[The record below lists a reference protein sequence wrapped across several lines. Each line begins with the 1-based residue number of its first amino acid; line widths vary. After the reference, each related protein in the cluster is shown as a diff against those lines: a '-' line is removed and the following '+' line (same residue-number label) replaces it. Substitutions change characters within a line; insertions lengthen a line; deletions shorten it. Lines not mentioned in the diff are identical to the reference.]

1 MSSSDEQFDVEEVD
15 LEAEAK
21 GGKAP
26 PRARRYRLRIDN
38 EYRVSTTPTIS
49 GREILALV
57 GKLPEAFVLTQKT
70 HGRGTTQVAADQVVD
85 LRAPGVERF
94 MTLARDAT
102 DGEQGRVD
110 YALRQGDIETL
121 NATGLRWEAIRDGG
135 TSTNWV
141 LIHGY
146 GLPGGYQEQTA
157 TVALQLPDGYPDQQI
172 DMVYFRPALAR
183 LSGKAIANVSEQA
196 IAGQV
201 FQRWSRHRTPQNP
214 WRVGLDDLGTH
225 LVLVEDWLSKELLR

>member
-1 MSSSDEQFDVEEVD
+1 MSNTEEQFDVEEVD

-21 GGKAP
+21 GGKVP

-38 EYRVSTTPTIS
+38 EFRTWAASTIT

-57 GKLPEAFVLTQKT
+57 GKVPEAFVLTQKI

-102 DGEQGRVD
+102 DGEQGRID
-110 YALRQGDIETL
+110 YAMRQNDIETL

-135 TSTNWV
+135 ISWV

-146 GLPGGYQEQTA
+146 ELPEGYQERTA
-157 TVALQLPDGYPDQQI
+157 AVALQLPDGYPDQQI

-196 IAGQV
+196 IGGQV
-201 FQRWSRHRTPQNP
+201 FQRWSRHRTPLNP
-214 WRVGLDDLGTH
+214 WRVGLDDLETH
-225 LVLVEDWLSKELLR
+225 LVLVADWLSKELLR